1 MTCSGS
7 CSWLVGEEGHRP
19 RISDS
24 RSSVLLLP
32 CVYIGNRAEDLRP
45 GVSDVQSALLQVA
58 GHTSGDLVNL
68 LGSILHMLTS

>member
-7 CSWLVGEEGHRP
+7 CSWLVGEERRRP

-24 RSSVLLLP
+24 TSSVLLLSGL
-32 CVYIGNRAEDLRP
+32 YIGNRAEDLRP
-45 GVSDVQSALLQVA
+45 GVSDVQSALLRVA
-58 GHTSGDLVNL
+58 GHTSGELVNL